1 MSRKPAD
8 ADFMLRI
15 LPVRETLRQR
25 LEDFIGL
32 GLPLADDD
40 KGELRDLVAEQLML
54 QGFDENYELTPIGQ
68 RLEDLIDLLF
78 VDKGAA

>member
-1 MSRKPAD
+1 MSLKPAD
-8 ADFMLRI
+8 AEFMLRI

-25 LEDFIGL
+25 LEDFISL
-32 GLPLADDD
+32 GLPLMDGD
-40 KGELRDLVAEQLML
+40 KGELRDLVADQLVR
-54 QGFDENYELTPIGQ
+54 QGFDKNYDLTPVGQ

>member
-1 MSRKPAD
+1 MSLKPSD
-8 ADFMLRI
+8 AEFMLRI

-25 LEDFIGL
+25 LEDFISL
-32 GLPLADDD
+32 GLPLMDGD
-40 KGELRDLVAEQLML
+40 KGELRDLVADQLVR
-54 QGFDENYELTPIGQ
+54 QGFDKNYDLTPVGQ